1 MTRINNSPA
10 QAPIKWRCSL
20 KHCILGAVWPN
31 ADDRLFGSLLVEKN
45 GFAISQPPNGHG
57 LNMIFSRLFPFF
69 GFFGKELAMDLG
81 TANTLLYSPA
91 EGIVLNEPSVVA
103 LETRTGH
110 LVAVGKEAK
119 EFLGRTPERI
129 RAIRP
134 LKDGV
139 IADFEV
145 TKAMIAFFIRKV
157 ISGFRMAKPRMVIC
171 VPTGITQ
178 VEKRAV
184 IESAHQAGAREVR
197 LVEEPMA
204 AAIGAGLPIEEP
216 VGNMVV
222 DIGGGTTEVAVIS
235 LSAVAYA
242 ESVRVAGDEL
252 NEAIQ
257 RYMQDRFQLLIGE
270 NMAEQIKIE
279 IGSAYPLSDPLSMEV
294 AGKNMVTGTPGIVE
308 VTDEHIREATKE
320 PVGIIVGAV
329 RKALEKTPP
338 ELVTDIASRGLLL
351 AGGGSLLRGL
361 DRLIADETHLHV
373 MLDDDPLTTIVRGSG
388 KTIEYRKHY
397 QQVFIN

>member
-1 MTRINNSPA
+1 MFFDKFFSF
-10 QAPIKWRCSL
+10 
-20 KHCILGAVWPN
+20 LGK
-31 ADDRLFGSLLVEKN
+31 D
-45 GFAISQPPNGHG
+45 
-57 LNMIFSRLFPFF
+57 
-69 GFFGKELAMDLG
+69 LAMDLG
-81 TANTLLYSPA
+81 TANTLLYTPS

-103 LETRTGH
+103 IETRTGN

-134 LKDGV
+134 MKDGV

-145 TKAMIAFFIRKV
+145 TKEMIAYFIRKV
-157 ISGFRMAKPRMVIC
+157 VTGFRLAKPRINIC
-171 VPTGITQ
+171 VPSGITQ

-184 IESAHQAGAREVR
+184 LESAHQAGARHVR

-235 LSAVAYA
+235 LSAIAYS

-257 RYMQDRFQLLIGE
+257 RYVQEEFKLLIGE
-270 NMAEQIKIE
+270 NMAEQIKLRL
-279 IGSAYPLSDPLSMEV
+279 GSACPLPEPLTMEV
-294 AGKNMVTGTPGIVE
+294 AGKNMVAGTPATVE
-308 VTDEHIREATKE
+308 ITDSHIREAIKD
-320 PVGIIVGAV
+320 PVATIVQAV
-329 RKALEKTPP
+329 RTALEKTPP

-361 DRLIADETHLHV
+361 DQLVAQETELHV
-373 MLDDDPLTTIVRGSG
+373 MLDDDPLTTVVRGTG
-388 KTIEYRKHY
+388 KTLEHARHYR
-397 QQVFIN
+397 QVFIN